1 MSLRTRGIA
10 LAAVAAVSALAL
22 AGCSSESPLDDSST
36 SSGSKASGSIVVGSA
51 NFPESEIIAQVYTQ
65 ALSDNGVDASI
76 KPNIGAREVYLKA
89 LQDGSIDLVPEYS
102 GSLLQYYDA
111 KSKAKSSADVYAALS
126 DALPKGYEVLDQSTA
141 QDADSYNVTKE
152 FSQKYNVT
160 SLSDLKS
167 VPVSLTV
174 GANPEFAE
182 RPYGIKGLK
191 SAYGV
196 TATLDPISDGGG
208 PLTVKALVDGTV
220 QLADIYTTSSA
231 IKDND
236 LVTLKDPKHI
246 IIAENVVPIINE
258 KKVSTKV
265 KNVLNTVSK
274 ALTTDDLVSMNA
286 KSSGSAKESA
296 EQIAKEWLASKNL
309 FK

>member
-1 MSLRTRGIA
+1 MSLRTRAIA

-22 AGCSSESPLDDSST
+22 AGCSSGNPLDSSST
-36 SSGSKASGSIVVGSA
+36 PASTSGGAIVVGSA
-51 NFPESEIIAQVYTQ
+51 NFPESEIIAQIYTQ
-65 ALSDNGVDASI
+65 ALKDNGVDASI

-102 GSLLQYYDA
+102 GSLLQYYNA
-111 KSKAKSSADVYAALS
+111 KSTAQSSDDVYAALS
-126 DALPKGYEVLDQSTA
+126 DALPKGFEVLDQSKA
-141 QDADSYNVTKE
+141 EDKDSYNVTKE
-152 FSQKYNVT
+152 FSQKYGVT
-160 SLSDLKS
+160 SLSDLKKVT
-167 VPVSLTV
+167 VPLTV
-174 GANPEFAE
+174 GANPEFAD

-208 PLTVKALVDGTV
+208 PLTVKALLDGTV

-231 IKDND
+231 IKDNS
-236 LVTLKDPKHI
+236 LVTLKDPKNI
-246 IIAENVVPIINE
+246 IIAENVVPIINQS
-258 KKVSTKV
+258 KVTDTV
-265 KNVLNTVSK
+265 KNVLNKVS
-274 ALTTDDLVSMNA
+274 ATLTTDGLVTMND

-296 EQIAKEWLASKNL
+296 AQIAKEWLASKNL